1 MGGDSVL
8 HTSHGWGGFSALP
21 CLGPWPHRTRL
32 YWPTDGCLHKFD
44 AWFVLNLLLLE
55 KHLCVCAYPY
65 YHTYFACYTYLK
77 LLTNLHWCKI
87 CVFTEI
93 HFFFLKKRELIV
105 KKWELKIWKKIIKWT
120 FKKAVNMC
128 CCFLDVIKQ
137 TSWHFMWYPLL
148 YFEIG
153 IRVQNLMAVWMCLCK
168 SLWSGYLR
176 CHPHT
181 ASLNHQSDVTHF
193 PFVTH

>member
-1 MGGDSVL
+1 MCVYVSLLSYIFCLLHFFEIVDKSSLMQNMCFHWDSL
-8 HTSHGWGGFSALP
+8 
-21 CLGPWPHRTRL
+21 
-32 YWPTDGCLHKFD
+32 
-44 AWFVLNLLLLE
+44 
-55 KHLCVCAYPY
+55 
-65 YHTYFACYTYLK
+65 
-77 LLTNLHWCKI
+77 
-87 CVFTEI
+87 
-93 HFFFLKKRELIV
+93 FFFLKRINSDLIV
-105 KKWELKIWKKIIKWT
+105 VIIVVIIIVKIWKKYIKWT

-128 CCFLDVIKQ
+128 CCFLDVLKQ

-148 YFEIG
+148 YFEID

-181 ASLNHQSDVTHF
+181 ASLNHQSDVTRF

>member
-1 MGGDSVL
+1 MTPSDATLLANGR
-8 HTSHGWGGFSALP
+8 LP
-21 CLGPWPHRTRL
+21 SQVWCLVCAESIIIREAFVCVCVSL
-32 YWPTDGCLHKFD
+32 LSYIFCLHLFEIVDKSSLMQNMCF
-44 AWFVLNLLLLE
+44 
-55 KHLCVCAYPY
+55 
-65 YHTYFACYTYLK
+65 
-77 LLTNLHWCKI
+77 HWDSL
-87 CVFTEI
+87 
-93 HFFFLKKRELIV
+93 FFFFFFKRELIV

-137 TSWHFMWYPLL
+137 TSRHFMWYPLL

-181 ASLNHQSDVTHF
+181 ASLNHQSDVTRF